1 MSYLARKDRPQD
13 LDVSFLFGE
22 TASNIRIR
30 LNDRMYS
37 IKRDVASN
45 WVWHAFRGF
54 EIIKRS
60 FAGKQFTP
68 RTFASIGSGSGVD
81 AIGAARIF
89 DTLETVI
96 VTDVEP
102 DIVEQAADNVRRNVS
117 SHVKVVGLCGDVC
130 FPLQKAGFKVD
141 LAYANLPTIPISS
154 ANMIDHG
161 TFYRQVRDHEAT
173 CAHLNKYLLGLQHR
187 FLESAKHVL
196 SAEGEV
202 AFMIGGRISLEILD
216 ELASSCA
223 FKLREVI
230 ASLKIQTEAEN
241 VTSGYAEWEKDGIVF
256 DFYDYRKASAL
267 LSSPVELSGREL
279 KALLR
284 PAVISASAA
293 NKLVRNGD
301 TVAHTL
307 HMMAGRPL

>member
-1 MSYLARKDRPQD
+1 MNNLARKHQAQD

-22 TASNIRIR
+22 TASKIWIR
-30 LNDRMYS
+30 LDERMYS

-54 EIIKRS
+54 EILKRN
-60 FAGKQFTP
+60 FARQQFTP

-102 DIVEQAADNVRRNVS
+102 DVVEQAADNVRRNVA
-117 SHVKVVGLCGDVC
+117 SHVNVVGLCGDVC
-130 FPLQKAGFKVD
+130 VPLQNAGFKVD

-154 ANMIDHG
+154 ASMIDHG
-161 TFYRQVRDHEAT
+161 TFYRQVRDHEVAY
-173 CAHLNKYLLGLQHR
+173 AHLNKYLLGLQHR
-187 FLESAKHVL
+187 FLETAKQVL
-196 SAEGEV
+196 SAQGEV
-202 AFMIGGRISLEILD
+202 AFMIGGRIPLEILD
-216 ELASSCA
+216 ELASCCA

-241 VTSGYAEWEKDGIVF
+241 VTSGYAEWENDGIVF
-256 DFYDYRKASAL
+256 EFYDHRRASAL
-267 LSSPVELSGREL
+267 LGAPAELTGREL

-284 PAVISASAA
+284 PAAISASAA
-293 NKLVRNGD
+293 NRLVRNGD